1 VVLLSDLVA
10 LRQVCVHVVLP
21 VKLHLPRD
29 LAIQRYSTLQSLL
42 KTFFVQHGQS
52 AWKSTVQVRKVC
64 VGLLEVRSPRGREK
78 LVLCVHLAVE
88 LEADH
93 QAVLLQQFRGL

>member
-1 VVLLSDLVA
+1 VFSCFSCVLLNLDSLDADRCLLALGVEVFQGALLHHWVVLLSDLVA

-52 AWKSTVQVRKVC
+52 AWKSTVQV
-64 VGLLEVRSPRGREK
+64 S
-78 LVLCVHLAVE
+78 
-88 LEADH
+88 
-93 QAVLLQQFRGL
+93 